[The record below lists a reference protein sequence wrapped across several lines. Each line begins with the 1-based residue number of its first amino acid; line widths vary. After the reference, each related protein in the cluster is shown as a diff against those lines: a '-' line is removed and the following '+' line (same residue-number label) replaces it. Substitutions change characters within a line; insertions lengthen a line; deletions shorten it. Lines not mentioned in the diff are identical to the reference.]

1 MGIQDQKLKELAEK
15 YKAGLCTAEEIRLI
29 RQWYD
34 EFETN
39 GYELPPEEDIETAS
53 REAALVAIRQV
64 AEMQNAPATPV
75 VPLPGK
81 REHWFIRR
89 VRTYTAAAAIL
100 IALSVGAFFYLK
112 PDSPSVASTGTNK
125 SPGTNKNDFAAGT
138 NKAVLTLSNGR
149 EIVLN
154 TAKNGNLAQQGTT
167 AIHKTDSGL
176 VAYQVN
182 QQAPGTGESYADQF
196 NTITTPRGGQYQ
208 VILPDGTKV
217 WLNSVSSIRFPVA
230 FTGTDRNV
238 ATTGEVYFEVA
249 KDQHKPFIVTTA
261 GQTVTVLGTHFNIMA
276 YPDEDNVVTTLLEG
290 SVKIAK
296 GKANRTIKPGEQA
309 LVDDNEQ
316 ALVHDNIKVVAAD
329 TEDVT
334 AWKNGITS
342 FTDADIKNIMRKVSR
357 WYDIDVEY
365 NGPVSGRLFTGS
377 ISRKSN
383 LSGLLKILTFSH
395 IQFSID
401 GKKLIVKQ

>member
-34 EFETN
+34 EFETK
-39 GYELPPEEDIETAS
+39 GYELPPEEEIEAAS
-53 REAALVAIRQV
+53 REAALAVIRRV
-64 AEMQNAPATPV
+64 AEMQNESPV
-75 VPLPGK
+75 VPLIRK
-81 REHWFIRR
+81 RKHRFIR
-89 VRTYTAAAAIL
+89 YAAAAAIL
-100 IALSVGAFFYLK
+100 IALSTGAFFYLK
-112 PDSPSVASTGTNK
+112 PDAPPVAST
-125 SPGTNKNDFAAGT
+125 PTNKNDFAAGT

-149 EIVLN
+149 EIVLT
-154 TAKNGNLAQQGTT
+154 TAKNGNLAQQGAT

-182 QQAPGTGESYADQF
+182 QQAPQTGESNADQL

-230 FTGTDRNV
+230 FTGRDRSV
-238 ATTGEVYFEVA
+238 TTTGEVYFEVA
-249 KDQHKPFIVTTA
+249 KDRQKPFIVNTA

-276 YPDEDNVVTTLLEG
+276 YPDEDHVITTLLEG
-290 SVKIAK
+290 SVKITK
-296 GKANRTIKPGEQA
+296 GTVNRTLRPGEQA
-309 LVDDNEQ
+309 LVD
-316 ALVHDNIKVVAAD
+316 DNIKVVAAD

-342 FTDADIKNIMRKVSR
+342 FTDADIKSIMRKVSR

-365 NGPVSGRLFTGS
+365 QGPVSDRLFTGS

-383 LSGLLKILTFSH
+383 LSGLIKILTLSH
-395 IQFSID
+395 IQFSIE
-401 GKKLIVKQ
+401 GKRLIVRQ

>member
-1 MGIQDQKLKELAEK
+1 MGIQDQKLKELAER

-53 REAALVAIRQV
+53 REAALAAIHRV
-64 AEMQNAPATPV
+64 AEIQNAPGTPV
-75 VPLPGK
+75 VPLIRK
-81 REHWFIRR
+81 REYRFIRR

-100 IALSVGAFFYLK
+100 IVLSVGVFFYLK
-112 PDSPSVASTGTNK
+112 PHTPSVASTGTNK
-125 SPGTNKNDFAAGT
+125 NDFAAGSD
-138 NKAVLTLSNGR
+138 KAVLTLSNGR
-149 EIVLN
+149 KIVLN
-154 TAKNGNLAQQGTT
+154 TAKNGNLAQQGAT

-182 QQAPGTGESYADQF
+182 QQAPRTGESYADQY

-230 FTGTDRNV
+230 FTGSDRYV

-276 YPDEDNVVTTLLEG
+276 YPDEDHIITTLLEG

-296 GKANRTIKPGEQA
+296 GRANRTIKPGEQA
-309 LVDDNEQ
+309 LANDN
-316 ALVHDNIKVVAAD
+316 DNIKVVAAD
-329 TEDVT
+329 TEDAT

-342 FTDADIKNIMRKVSR
+342 FTDADIKSIMRKVSR

-365 NGPVSGRLFTGS
+365 NGPVPDRSFTGS
-377 ISRKSN
+377 ISRRSN
-383 LSGLLKILTFSH
+383 LSGLLKILTLSH